1 LNQAGIKVR
10 NKGKQERKIQTIHG
24 VLPVRRSVLKA
35 EGNRTS
41 AEGGRREEIIPLDD
55 YLKITNLPFK
65 MSREMMA
72 ETAFWGQHESSFKSA
87 EMMLRKSVPTRITD
101 SLIEEVTYYVG
112 KRVYEDDTGQ
122 ARSIERNMD
131 KIPDKAE
138 KEGILYIMADG
149 SAVNTRQKDE
159 KGSTWK
165 ENKLGMVF
173 TSEDL
178 RTRKDG
184 TTQDIQKKEYV
195 SYIGPAQEFKKYL
208 FECAVRNGYGRY
220 EKTVIVSD
228 GAAWIRNMGEELF
241 PDALQILDFYHL
253 AENLYSFGKYL
264 FGGDEK
270 QYVPWAEELVE
281 LMRES
286 KSEEVLKRLAG
297 YKDRK
302 LPPGIINPYTY
313 IQHNHG
319 KVDYAEFKRQG
330 YYIGSGPIESANK
343 TVVQKRCKQAGMMW
357 NERNAQ
363 YMLTLKSK
371 EESGLWGPSVRDFI
385 STAA

>member
-1 LNQAGIKVR
+1 M
-10 NKGKQERKIQTIHG
+10 
-24 VLPVRRSVLKA
+24 
-35 EGNRTS
+35 EGDRTS
-41 AEGGRREEIIPLDD
+41 GEGRREEIIPLDD
-55 YLKITNLPFK
+55 YLRITELPFK
-65 MSREMMA
+65 MSLEMMG

-87 EMMLRKSVPTRITD
+87 ETMLRKSVPTEITD
-101 SLIEEVTYYVG
+101 TLIEEVTYYVG
-112 KRVYEDDTGQ
+112 KQVYEEDSLR
-122 ARSIERNMD
+122 ARSVEGNLD
-131 KIPDKAE
+131 KIPEKAE
-138 KEGILYIMADG
+138 KGGILYLMVDG

-178 RTRKDG
+178 RTWKDG
-184 TTQDIQKKEYV
+184 ITHDIQKKEYV
-195 SYIGPAQEFKKYL
+195 SYIGPAEEFKKYL
-208 FECAVRNGYGRY
+208 LECAVRNGYGMY
-220 EKTVIVSD
+220 EKTILVSD
-228 GAAWIRNMGEELF
+228 GASWIRNMGEELF

-270 QYVPWAEELVE
+270 RYVPWAEELIG

-286 KSEEVLKRLAG
+286 KTGEALKRLEG
-297 YKDRK
+297 YKERK
-302 LPPGIINPYTY
+302 LPAGIVNPYIY
-313 IQHNHG
+313 IQHNLG
-319 KVDYAEFKRQG
+319 KVDYAEYKRLG

-357 NERNAQ
+357 NEKNAQ

-371 EESGLWGPSVRDFI
+371 EESGLWGPAVRNFI